1 MAELEEGTGESSS
14 PPRGFR
20 GGVHVLCDIRNQIYA
35 RLVESGCEEAVAD
48 PIASASSSKPTSIG
62 SLRGEHG
69 RRPPSTGHLEMAFS
83 AYVSF
88 YSLDVHAARAED
100 VLLHQKILAE
110 SEDPKNRPVFHVRFL
125 KNDDMQP
132 SPYIGS
138 PSEGCDSNGNKGD
151 LPPNR
156 RIEFEPCSRLED
168 LNLNM
173 RKISKDIEDRS
184 DPSEALSTRNDIRHV
199 PIHEITF
206 SSIDKPKVL
215 CQLSAV
221 LSDVGLNIREAHVF
235 STLDGYCLDVFVVDG
250 WFTEVGFLTKVNK
263 PFVLAR
269 RDIFQAKM
277 LLTLQ
282 SYAQGTDD
290 LLKELREAATR
301 NNVLFSGSLHSSA
314 SDRILE
320 LHQRVADT
328 DIDTKFLK
336 MGEKI
341 AVGSCGDLFRGTYLG
356 LDVAIKVLRSER
368 LSEALQVEFDQ
379 EVMILRKVDHINVVR
394 FYGACTKPPDLCI
407 ITEYRLG
414 IHAWGN
420 LYDYLHKQE
429 RVLELSVLLKIAIDV
444 CKGMDYLHKNNIIH
458 RDLKT
463 ANLLIDR
470 NQVPYENLTPLQA
483 ALGVRL
489 GMRPELP
496 NDRHPRLLDLMQRC
510 WQENPDIR
518 SSFPEILIELEELLQ
533 QVQVVNRVNVKE
545 ENGVAMEKEEEEG
558 DERLG
563 QDGSKE
569 SIEYQE
575 VTFLGEEDEATR

>member
-48 PIASASSSKPTSIG
+48 PDRFRKQ
-62 SLRGEHG
+62 
-69 RRPPSTGHLEMAFS
+69 LEAHFDRFPES
-83 AYVSF
+83 

-138 PSEGCDSNGNKGD
+138 SSEGCHSNGNKGD

-250 WFTEVGFLTKVNK
+250 WFTE
-263 PFVLAR
+263 
-269 RDIFQAKM
+269 
-277 LLTLQ
+277 
-282 SYAQGTDD
+282 GTDD

-301 NNVLFSGSLHSSA
+301 NNVLLSGSLHSSA
-314 SDRILE
+314 SGRILE

-407 ITEYRLG
+407 ITAILVNKVSFSLTGCPISLIQSTDSEYMHG
-414 IHAWGN
+414 GN

-470 NQVPYENLTPLQA
+470 NQVVKVADFGVARFQSQKGIMTAETGTYRWMAPEVINHKHYDFKADVFSFAIVLWELATSKVPYENLTPLQA

-533 QVQVVNRVNVKE
+533 QVQA
-545 ENGVAMEKEEEEG
+545 NGEAN
-558 DERLG
+558 
-563 QDGSKE
+563 QQSKTKIQKK
-569 SIEYQE
+569 SQNK
-575 VTFLGEEDEATR
+575 

>member
-48 PIASASSSKPTSIG
+48 PDRFRKQ
-62 SLRGEHG
+62 
-69 RRPPSTGHLEMAFS
+69 LEAHFDRFPES
-83 AYVSF
+83 

-138 PSEGCDSNGNKGD
+138 SSEGCHSNGNKGD

-215 CQLSAV
+215 CQ
-221 LSDVGLNIREAHVF
+221 
-235 STLDGYCLDVFVVDG
+235 
-250 WFTEVGFLTKVNK
+250 
-263 PFVLAR
+263 
-269 RDIFQAKM
+269 
-277 LLTLQ
+277 
-282 SYAQGTDD
+282 GTDD

-301 NNVLFSGSLHSSA
+301 NNVLLSGSLHSSA
-314 SDRILE
+314 SGRILE

-407 ITEYRLG
+407 ITAILVNKVSFSLTGCPISLIQSTDSEYMHG
-414 IHAWGN
+414 GN

-470 NQVPYENLTPLQA
+470 NQVVKVADFGVARFQSQKGIMTAETGTYRWMAPEVINHKHYDFKADVFSFAIVLWELATSKVPYENLTPLQA

-533 QVQVVNRVNVKE
+533 QVQA
-545 ENGVAMEKEEEEG
+545 NGEAN
-558 DERLG
+558 
-563 QDGSKE
+563 QQSKTKIQKK
-569 SIEYQE
+569 SQNK
-575 VTFLGEEDEATR
+575 